1 MKRLN
6 LYLRWETFNGGFY
19 CENYHQFSLIYGAVG
34 VGVCFHQPADGSSLT
49 LCGVANS
56 TEIIFFANSW
66 VQFSLNQPTEDEK
79 KCLKSNALIGRERNV
94 KLKSIRYFPRSFRP
108 AQYESIMHILEMMLY
123 FDPTHKWGL
132 NERLCALEK
141 MKLVRNLKVCH
152 DDVNGGR
159 GILICRN
166 NVIVGRDVCE
176 WDKRIIIFYI
186 LSESSGINS

>member
-79 KCLKSNALIGRERNV
+79 CQKMPQIKCFNWERKECEIKVHSIFSTFLSSRSIWEYNAHPGNDAIFWSDSQMVWTNACVHLKRWSLSEIWKFVMTMWTGGEEFWYV
-94 KLKSIRYFPRSFRP
+94 G
-108 AQYESIMHILEMMLY
+108 IMWL
-123 FDPTHKWGL
+123 WG
-132 NERLCALEK
+132 ETF
-141 MKLVRNLKVCH
+141 
-152 DDVNGGR
+152 VNGTKNYN
-159 GILICRN
+159 LL
-166 NVIVGRDVCE
+166 
-176 WDKRIIIFYI
+176 Y
-186 LSESSGINS
+186 S